1 MNSLMLSYIREEV
14 KLMDSYYYLKT
25 KVNKDRGSYTVD
37 SSGSDCRSDVERL
50 AWCNSKT
57 TH

>member
-1 MNSLMLSYIREEV
+1 MLSYIREEV

>member
-1 MNSLMLSYIREEV
+1 MV
-14 KLMDSYYYLKT
+14 DYYYY
-25 KVNKDRGSYTVD
+25 NKNKKLNTNMGSYTVD
-37 SSGSDCRSDVERL
+37 SSGSDCKSDVERL